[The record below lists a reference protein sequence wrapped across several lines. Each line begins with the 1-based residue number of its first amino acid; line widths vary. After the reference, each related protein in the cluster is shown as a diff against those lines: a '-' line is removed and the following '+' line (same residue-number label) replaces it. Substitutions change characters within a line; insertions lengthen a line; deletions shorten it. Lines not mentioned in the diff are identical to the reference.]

1 MSSNGRTPLP
11 AIDAMDQG
19 GMQNGAGP
27 AHYAVAGIGVSGVW
41 AGYGER
47 QVLSGVDLAVEQGT
61 LIALAGPNGVGK
73 STLLRLIAG
82 SLRPQQGCVTV
93 MGTDV
98 STLSSRERAK
108 RVAVVPQAPELPHG
122 SSALEVVLMG
132 RNPHLGMLAW
142 EGPEDVEIA
151 VRAMRSTVSEEF
163 MDRPIQQLSGGE
175 RQRVAV
181 AMALAQETPVILL
194 DEPTANLDLAFQ
206 PAIMRLLR
214 DLAASGKTVVTA
226 VHDLTLAGQFA
237 DVVAMLGDGRIH
249 SIGAPETVLTAAN
262 IKHVY
267 GADTVVMKHP
277 ETGKPVVVSSS

>member
-1 MSSNGRTPLP
+1 
-11 AIDAMDQG
+11 MDQG
-19 GMQNGAGP
+19 GIQNGAGP

-163 MDRPIQQLSGGE
+163 MDRPIQQLSG
-175 RQRVAV
+175 
-181 AMALAQETPVILL
+181 
-194 DEPTANLDLAFQ
+194 
-206 PAIMRLLR
+206 
-214 DLAASGKTVVTA
+214 AAKGSGSQWRWPWPK
-226 VHDLTLAGQFA
+226 
-237 DVVAMLGDGRIH
+237 RR
-249 SIGAPETVLTAAN
+249 P
-262 IKHVY
+262 
-267 GADTVVMKHP
+267 
-277 ETGKPVVVSSS
+277 